1 MSDHSGYS
9 VVNLKEV
16 EDMAPKFGYAAN
28 LESRFAR
35 KALEL
40 EQSGLSYF
48 RIAPGFR
55 MPFGHTHETQEEVYV
70 VVTATARAKLD
81 DEVVELHAWD
91 ALRIAPGVVRGL
103 EAGPNGTEVI
113 AFGAPNTENKDAEM
127 LPGWWVD

>member
-1 MSDHSGYS
+1 MSDQTGYT
-9 VVNLKEV
+9 VANLKEV
-16 EDMAPKFGYAAN
+16 EDVAPTFGYALN
-28 LESRFAR
+28 LEARFAR
-35 KALEL
+35 KPFEL

-91 ALRIAPGVVRGL
+91 ALRIAPGVVRGPRG
-103 EAGPNGTEVI
+103 GPERR
-113 AFGAPNTENKDAEM
+113 
-127 LPGWWVD
+127 